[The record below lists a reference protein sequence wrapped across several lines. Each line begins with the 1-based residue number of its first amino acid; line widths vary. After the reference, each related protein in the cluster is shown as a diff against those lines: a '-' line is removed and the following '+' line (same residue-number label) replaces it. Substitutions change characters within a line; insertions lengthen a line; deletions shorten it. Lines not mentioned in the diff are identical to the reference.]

1 MNHLKFLLISEES
14 LKYFQYLS
22 FDDRIE
28 PKFKE
33 MINFFILNDK
43 NKNIDKIEKSAT
55 DLKTQLEEE
64 KEKKENE
71 LNEKDG
77 KNEN

>member
-1 MNHLKFLLISEES
+1 
-14 LKYFQYLS
+14 
-22 FDDRIE
+22 
-28 PKFKE
+28 